1 MTTAPEGYLRLDKVV
16 KAFPAPGGQ
25 VEVLKGISLS
35 IRQGEYVS
43 IVGKSG
49 SGKSTLL
56 NMITGIDHPTAGLVE
71 VAGVQPHTLS
81 ENQLAAWRGVT
92 IGIIFQFFQLLPML
106 SLLENTL
113 LPMDLCNRYA
123 PAEREERARA
133 LLEQVGLGE
142 VVDKLPG
149 AVSGGQQQAAAIARA
164 LANDP
169 PLIVADEPTGNL
181 DERTAAEVLNLFDDL
196 VAQGKTV
203 VIVTHDPELMA
214 RTRRTILLSDGEII
228 NPHLAAA
235 FGWLTHPQLLQ
246 LTHLARRRVFAAGEV
261 LSDPADSVGLLLVV
275 SGQVGLFQHAQ
286 PAEDALLIFNPG
298 EAVSGSLAAE
308 LARSGVL
315 RALQAGEALVID
327 APAWQEWLTASRQ
340 AERFSALLQRW
351 RGNS

>member
-1 MTTAPEGYLRLDKVV
+1 MSGAPNGYLRLQEVV

-25 VEVLKGISLS
+25 VEVLKGITLS
-35 IRQGEYVS
+35 IQQGEYVG

-56 NMITGIDHPTAGLVE
+56 NMITGIDHPTRGLVE

-92 IGIIFQFFQLLPML
+92 IGIVFQFFQLLPML

-113 LPMDLCNRYA
+113 LPMDLCNRFT
-123 PAEREERARA
+123 PAEREARARS
-133 LLEQVGLGE
+133 LLEQVGLAE
-142 VVDKLPG
+142 VMDKLPG

-181 DERTAAEVLNLFDDL
+181 DERTAADVLALFDQL

-203 VIVTHDPELMA
+203 IIVTHDPALMA
-214 RTRRTILLSDGEII
+214 RTHRTILLSDGEII

-235 FGWLTHPQLLQ
+235 LGWLTHPQLLQ
-246 LTHLARRRVFAAGEV
+246 LTHLARPRRFEAGQTLGRAGEAMGLCVLASGRVGLFKTGLRAEKQVAEFRPGQWWSSETLTQTAPAGSLRALESGEV
-261 LSDPADSVGLLLVV
+261 LVIEAAAWRDWLQT
-275 SGQVGLFQHAQ
+275 SGIQ
-286 PAEDALLIFNPG
+286 PAFLKHYPG
-298 EAVSGSLAAE
+298 G
-308 LARSGVL
+308 
-315 RALQAGEALVID
+315 RAK
-327 APAWQEWLTASRQ
+327 P
-340 AERFSALLQRW
+340 
-351 RGNS
+351 

>member
-1 MTTAPEGYLRLDKVV
+1 MSGAPNGYLRLQDVV

-25 VEVLKGISLS
+25 VEVLKGITLS
-35 IRQGEYVS
+35 IQQGEYIS

-56 NMITGIDHPTAGLVE
+56 NMITGIDHPTRGLVE

-92 IGIIFQFFQLLPML
+92 IGIVFQFFQLLPML

-113 LPMDLCNRYA
+113 LPMDLCNRYT
-123 PAEREERARA
+123 PSEREARARS
-133 LLEQVGLGE
+133 LLEQVGLAE
-142 VVDKLPG
+142 VMDKLPG

-181 DERTAAEVLNLFDDL
+181 DERTAADVLALFDQL

-203 VIVTHDPELMA
+203 IIVTHDPALMA
-214 RTRRTILLSDGEII
+214 RTHRTVLLSDGEII

-235 FGWLTHPQLLQ
+235 LGWLTHPQLLQ
-246 LTHLARRRVFAAGEV
+246 LTHLARPHRFEAG
-261 LSDPADSVGLLLVV
+261 
-275 SGQVGLFQHAQ
+275 QT
-286 PAEDALLIFNPG
+286 
-298 EAVSGSLAAE
+298 
-308 LARSGVL
+308 LARSGEAMGLWVLVSGRVGLFKAGLRAEKQAAEFRPGQWWSGETLAAVPGTATL
-315 RALQAGEALVID
+315 RALESGEALVIEPSAWRD
-327 APAWQEWLTASRQ
+327 WLQTSGQQPAFLKQAP
-340 AERFSALLQRW
+340 
-351 RGNS
+351 GGKVKP

>member
-1 MTTAPEGYLRLDKVV
+1 MTTASEGYLRLENVV

-25 VEVLKGISLS
+25 VEVLKSITLS
-35 IRQGEYVS
+35 IQQGEYVS

-56 NMITGIDHPTAGLVE
+56 NMITGIDHPTSGLVE

-92 IGIIFQFFQLLPML
+92 IGIVFQFFQLLPML

-133 LLEQVGLGE
+133 LLKQVGLGE

-196 VAQGKTV
+196 VGQGKTV

-246 LTHLARRRVFAAGEV
+246 LTHLARQRRFTAGEV
-261 LSDPADSVGLLLVV
+261 LADPVESAGLLLVV
-275 SGQVGLFQHAQ
+275 SGRVGLFKDAQ
-286 PAEDALLIFNPG
+286 SAAPALLEFNPA
-298 EAVSGSLAAE
+298 EAVSGGAAAE
-308 LARSGVL
+308 VARGGVL
-315 RALQAGEALVID
+315 RALQAGQALLIEAL
-327 APAWQEWLTASRQ
+327 AWQEWLMASRQ
-340 AERFSALLQRW
+340 AERFSALFQKW
-351 RGNS
+351 RRNP